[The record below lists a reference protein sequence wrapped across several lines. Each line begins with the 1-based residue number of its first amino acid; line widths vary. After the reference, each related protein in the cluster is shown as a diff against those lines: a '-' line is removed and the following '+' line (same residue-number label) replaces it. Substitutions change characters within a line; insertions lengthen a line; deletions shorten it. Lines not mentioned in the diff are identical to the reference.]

1 MYLQNQIQSDD
12 LPQVQFTRTK
22 KVEADRELQAKIK
35 ELNEKNRQLQRY
47 IDSNMELENFA
58 YIASHDMKEPLRTV
72 SSFADLLK
80 KNYAETLDAVGLEYL
95 NFIIQGARN
104 MNQLIEDLLTYSRVT
119 NEEHNVKEINLAD
132 KLLAIQYSISNFIE
146 EKQAKL
152 HYEDLPSDVVAN
164 PTKIK
169 QVFQNLIVN
178 AIKFHKP
185 DETPEV
191 HIFCTEQENHWLFEV
206 RDNGIGINRAFHE
219 KIFLLF
225 HKLHTRNEF
234 QGTGIGLALC
244 KKIIEQ
250 HGGQIWVESEE
261 GTGTSFFFTIEK
273 LPTPIH

>member
-1 MYLQNQIQSDD
+1 MYLQDQIQSDD
-12 LPQVQFTRTK
+12 LPQVQVTRTK

-35 ELNEKNRQLQRY
+35 ELNEKNQQLQRY

-80 KNYAETLDAVGLEYL
+80 KNYSDTLDGVGLEYL

-119 NEEHNVKEINLAD
+119 NQEHNVRVINLAD

-146 EKQAKL
+146 EKKAKI
-152 HYEDLPSDVVAN
+152 HYENLPEGVVAN

-169 QVFQNLIVN
+169 QVLQNLIVN

-185 DETPEV
+185 EETPEV
-191 HIFCTEQENHWLFEV
+191 YIYCTEQEKDWLFEV
-206 RDNGIGINRAFHE
+206 RDNGIGINEEFYE

-225 HKLHTRNEF
+225 KKLHTRHEF

-244 KKIIEQ
+244 KKIVEQ
-250 HGGQIWVESEE
+250 HNGRIWVESEE
-261 GTGTSFFFTIEK
+261 GKGTSFFFTIEK
-273 LPTPIH
+273 IKVPAN